1 MPAGLKALTRIKVT
15 ETGCQENLPE
25 IRTEGTASRLHA
37 VKPLIPK
44 GRETQSQ
51 TN

>member
-15 ETGCQENLPE
+15 GTGCQENLPE
-25 IRTEGTASRLHA
+25 IRTEAASRLDA
-37 VKPLIPK
+37 VKPLIPN